1 MEDEEDVFVGDV
13 VTCVLKVVRENEL
26 KEGVTPQQVLAG
38 EVKETEESEESEES
52 EEEEKEEEKEEK
64 NIVTAE
70 EYEQMA
76 SEFEKPEAI
85 QFERGV
91 VYSKRCGMWGDVR
104 RSFPFKIHE
113 HWYVLLSDA
122 EDKYVLDYTMLTP
135 LETVTE
141 ERVFPIRPM
150 KAEKMC
156 YHLHFLCPCYVG
168 LDFTVP
174 VSVKVKPESMKPK
187 VVINQKDLDL
197 DKKKGLID
205 VGVGVWSEK

>member
-1 MEDEEDVFVGDV
+1 MGDV

-76 SEFEKPEAI
+76 SE
-85 QFERGV
+85 FERGV

-174 VSVKVKPESMKPK
+174 VAVKVKPESMKPK

>member
-38 EVKETEESEESEES
+38 EVKETEETEES
-52 EEEEKEEEKEEK
+52 EEEEKEGEKEEK

-91 VYSKRCGMWGDVR
+91 VYSKRCRMWGDMR

-168 LDFTVP
+168 LDFTVA
-174 VSVKVKPESMKPK
+174 VKVKPESMKPK

-205 VGVGVWSEK
+205 VGVGVWSEG

>member
-13 VTCVLKVVRENEL
+13 VTCVLKIVRENEL

-38 EVKETEESEESEES
+38 EES
-52 EEEEKEEEKEEK
+52 EEEEEKK

-91 VYSKRCGMWGDVR
+91 VYSKRCGTWGGVR

-205 VGVGVWSEK
+205 VGVCVWSEE

>member
-38 EVKETEESEESEES
+38 EVKETEETEES
-52 EEEEKEEEKEEK
+52 EEEEKEGEKEEK

-91 VYSKRCGMWGDVR
+91 VYSKRCGMWGGVR

-113 HWYVLLSDA
+113 H
-122 EDKYVLDYTMLTP
+122 
-135 LETVTE
+135 
-141 ERVFPIRPM
+141 
-150 KAEKMC
+150 
-156 YHLHFLCPCYVG
+156 
-168 LDFTVP
+168 
-174 VSVKVKPESMKPK
+174 
-187 VVINQKDLDL
+187 
-197 DKKKGLID
+197 
-205 VGVGVWSEK
+205 

>member
-1 MEDEEDVFVGDV
+1 M
-13 VTCVLKVVRENEL
+13 K
-26 KEGVTPQQVLAG
+26 
-38 EVKETEESEESEES
+38 ESEESEES
-52 EEEEKEEEKEEK
+52 EEEEKEGEKEEK

-70 EYEQMA
+70 EYDQMA

-91 VYSKRCGMWGDVR
+91 VYSKRCRMWGDMR

-205 VGVGVWSEK
+205 VGVGVWSEG

>member
-1 MEDEEDVFVGDV
+1 M
-13 VTCVLKVVRENEL
+13 
-26 KEGVTPQQVLAG
+26 
-38 EVKETEESEESEES
+38 
-52 EEEEKEEEKEEK
+52 
-64 NIVTAE
+64 TAE

-91 VYSKRCGMWGDVR
+91 VYSKRCRMWGDMR

-174 VSVKVKPESMKPK
+174 VAVKVKPESMKPK